1 MNLPDKPIRNGL
13 SSAIEG
19 IIHDGKTVDVA
30 ESFSSPNS
38 GWPRI
43 LIDNI
48 NTIEEG
54 SKSCFLYRTSLTI
67 TVSDRRINVGNSNDI
82 ESIAAQILQILIPE
96 SKQDDYFGVSG
107 FLIWG
112 IDLQGTA
119 VTTFED
125 GKYKY
130 TEKTLNLTIKTEQ
143 L

>member
-1 MNLPDKPIRNGL
+1 MNLPDKPIRDGL

-19 IIHDGKTVDVA
+19 LIHEGKTVDVA
-30 ESFSSPNS
+30 ESFSSSNS

-43 LIDNI
+43 LIENV
-48 NTIEEG
+48 NTTEEG
-54 SKSCFLYRTSLTI
+54 GKTCFLYRTSLTV

-82 ESIAAQILQILIPE
+82 EAIAAQIMQILIPE
-96 SKQDDYFGVSG
+96 SKQDNYFDVEG
-107 FLIWG
+107 FSIWG

-119 VTTFED
+119 VITFED

-130 TEKTLNLTIKTEQ
+130 TEKTLNLLIKTEQ